1 MTLIL
6 LAISL
11 TIALCVIAYNFAIYA
26 LPFMVGLTA
35 FQYVY
40 GMEAG
45 FLLSALAALGAA
57 LLSVALV
64 IAVVGFAKNPA
75 LGLIALAV
83 FAVPAM
89 IAGYALVH
97 GVTKNFVELDDY
109 AEPARRRRRSLH
121 RHSGDAQS
129 QCARYRRPVS
139 LMRSRIAARHKKNL
153 RRFAL
158 LGFRHPALRNGATGA
173 VRARVFAP
181 IGPAV
186 EVGHRPVLSAVA
198 RSPLSASF
206 PSVSWRP
213 RTPSCSPALQFT
225 RSHLRPTGWNN
236 AIHPRAQ

>member
-45 FLLSALAALGAA
+45 FPLSALAALGAA

-75 LGLIALAV
+75 LRLIALAV

-97 GVTKNFVELDDY
+97 GVTKNFVDSTIMLNLLGG
-109 AEPARRRRRSLH
+109 AGGLFI
-121 RHSGDAQS
+121 G
-129 QCARYRRPVS
+129 
-139 LMRSRIAARHKKNL
+139 IAAMLNL
-153 RRFAL
+153 NAL
-158 LGFRHPALRNGATGA
+158 GTG
-173 VRARVFAP
+173 
-181 IGPAV
+181 
-186 EVGHRPVLSAVA
+186 VLC
-198 RSPLSASF
+198 R
-206 PSVSWRP
+206 
-213 RTPSCSPALQFT
+213 
-225 RSHLRPTGWNN
+225 
-236 AIHPRAQ
+236 

>member
-26 LPFMVGLTA
+26 LPFMVRLTA

-45 FLLSALAALGAA
+45 FLLSALAAIGAA

-75 LGLIALAV
+75 LRLIALAV

-97 GVTKNFVELDDY
+97 GVTKNFFDSTIMLNLLGG
-109 AEPARRRRRSLH
+109 AGGLFI
-121 RHSGDAQS
+121 G
-129 QCARYRRPVS
+129 
-139 LMRSRIAARHKKNL
+139 IAAMLNL
-153 RRFAL
+153 NAL
-158 LGFRHPALRNGATGA
+158 GTG
-173 VRARVFAP
+173 
-181 IGPAV
+181 
-186 EVGHRPVLSAVA
+186 VLS
-198 RSPLSASF
+198 R
-206 PSVSWRP
+206 
-213 RTPSCSPALQFT
+213 
-225 RSHLRPTGWNN
+225 
-236 AIHPRAQ
+236 